1 MSVITMMVLY
11 DDALMSVITM
21 MVWYDDDI
29 DDTIW

>member
-21 MVWYDDDI
+21 MVLYDDDI
-29 DDTIW
+29 DKIG